1 MIVRE
6 KKTMNILEG
15 LDSRGL
21 SYASETFTRLVYT
34 AVVRPGD
41 TVLDIG
47 SNMGQ
52 HTAHLARIVGESGL
66 VHAFEPNTAHYK
78 QLLSIAGTVRLWPL
92 AIGERLSIEQLN
104 VPEGLEG
111 WASLGDVAT
120 MLPGRRIAHVTVI
133 QAALDELHIPIG
145 GRLSFIKLDVEGNEH
160 KALLGARRLIET
172 HRPVIVAENV
182 TEQIVDEMASHGYAG
197 TDFFGTPLGDPRC
210 LSGSLAL
217 PNSLLAPREHGA
229 TPPFLA
235 PTSAEVRTVLA
246 EALRKS
252 RESPYGSPLS
262 RFAARGRSA
271 VRKLLRFAGA
281 RA

>member
-1 MIVRE
+1 
-6 KKTMNILEG
+6 MNMLEG

-21 SYASETFTRLVYT
+21 SLASETFTRLVYT

-41 TVLDIG
+41 TVLDVG

-66 VHAFEPNTAHYK
+66 VHAFEPNTVHFK
-78 QLLSIAGTVRLWPL
+78 HILSIPGSVRLWPL
-92 AIGERLSIEQLN
+92 AIGDRLSIEQLH

-111 WASLGDVAT
+111 WASLGNLST
-120 MLPGRRIAHVTVI
+120 MLPGRRIADVTVI
-133 QAALDELHIPIG
+133 QAPLDELRIPVD

-160 KALLGARRLIET
+160 NSLLGARRLIET

-182 TEQIVDEMASHGYAG
+182 TEQIVEEMTSHGYAV

-217 PNSLLAPREHGA
+217 PNSLLSPAGDEA
-229 TPPFLA
+229 KKPFLD
-235 PTSAEVRTVLA
+235 PESAAVHEVLA
-246 EALRKS
+246 VALRKS
-252 RESPYGSPLS
+252 RESPYGGPM
-262 RFAARGRSA
+262 ARTATNVRSV
-271 VRKLLRFAGA
+271 VRKLLRLAG
-281 RA
+281 RRS